1 MTGSLGAD
9 RRRSATAAIAD
20 APLPADA
27 PSDAV
32 FVCRGL
38 HYSYLDRF
46 PALADVSLDVMPG
59 ERLALLGAN
68 GCGKST
74 LLKVL
79 DGLVHPDRGTV
90 HAFGHQVTEDNLED
104 EQFSMG
110 FRSRVGFV
118 FQNSDVQ
125 VFSPSVREEIAF
137 GCLQLGMDP
146 AQATSHVEDVMA
158 MLDIAD
164 LADRA
169 PFQLSGGQKKKVAI
183 ASVLVMNPEVL
194 LFDEPT
200 AALDP
205 RTQQW
210 LVELLGELGRAGKT
224 IVLAT
229 HDLDVLDRL
238 ADRCLVMSEEH
249 RIVASGTPQE
259 LLADHQLLLSVNL
272 VHEHS
277 HRHLVAG
284 KSVVHTHPHARH
296 DERHDHDHPQ
306 AKPGVGTD

>member
-1 MTGSLGAD
+1 MSLASDRVTESGSPLG
-9 RRRSATAAIAD
+9 D
-20 APLPADA
+20 AVPLPADA
-27 PSDAV
+27 PADAV
-32 FVCRGL
+32 FVCRDL
-38 HYSYLDRF
+38 RFSYLDRF
-46 PALADVSLDVMPG
+46 VALDGVSIDVHAG
-59 ERLALLGAN
+59 EKLALLGAN

-79 DGLVHPDRGTV
+79 DGLVHPTSGTF
-90 HAFGHQVTEDNLED
+90 HAFGEVVTEDNLED

-118 FQNSDVQ
+118 FQNSDSQ
-125 VFSPSVREEIAF
+125 VFSPSVREEVAF
-137 GCLQLGMDP
+137 GCLQLGMTREETVSRVD
-146 AQATSHVEDVMA
+146 DVMK
-158 MLDIAD
+158 MLDIVD

-169 PFQLSGGQKKKVAI
+169 PFQLSGGQKKRVAI

-210 LVELLGELGRAGKT
+210 LAELIVELNASGKT

-229 HDLDVLDRL
+229 HDLDVLDQI
-238 ADRCLVMSEEH
+238 ADRCIVVSEDH
-249 RIVASGTPQE
+249 TIAAVGTPQE
-259 LLADHQLLLSVNL
+259 ILSDRGVLLANNL

-277 HRHLVAG
+277 HRHGDQPTATVHSHAHASAG
-284 KSVVHTHPHARH
+284 HH
-296 DERHDHDHPQ
+296 DD
-306 AKPGVGTD
+306 